1 MERRDFPMSDEKMM
15 EAAVSAVMNY
25 IKEEE
30 LEQQNAEE
38 KELWG
43 ISGRQTQMHTRDQ
56 MQRKSF
62 YGWKQR

>member
-1 MERRDFPMSDEKMM
+1 MSDEKMM

-30 LEQQNAEE
+30 LEQQKNAEE

-43 ISGRQTQMHTRDQ
+43 ISGRQTQMHTREQ
-56 MQRKSF
+56 MQAKSF
-62 YGWKQR
+62 YGWKKHSS

>member
-1 MERRDFPMSDEKMM
+1 MSDEKMM

-30 LEQQNAEE
+30 LEQQKNAEE

-43 ISGRQTQMHTRDQ
+43 WRTPDTDA
-56 MQRKSF
+56 
-62 YGWKQR
+62 YP